1 MSQDFKRV
9 LSFLYQ
15 EFGDQG
21 MAWVRE
27 QVSVHLSD
35 RSDSVDEEASS
46 KSPYADRP
54 IDNDTYYEDGETFSA
69 DVQASVNA
77 FAGNS
82 IQSSGQVV
90 DVVLGL
96 VMMAGEVRK
105 FEEAQVTK
113 RVDIAAERDIAIANI
128 KAQQE
133 LLQDYLNRSF
143 DERAENF
150 NRLFTV
156 VDDALESNNMT
167 ALAMG
172 LESVVKL
179 AVSSPFK
186 DLRTV
191 KETAAALADPEH
203 EWDF

>member
-1 MSQDFKRV
+1 MTQDFKRV
-9 LSFLYQ
+9 LSLLYQ

-21 MAWVRE
+21 TAWVRE
-27 QVSVHLSD
+27 QLSH
-35 RSDSVDEEASS
+35 RPSTAGEEPSSDSLDPDPA
-46 KSPYADRP
+46 
-54 IDNDTYYEDGETFSA
+54 IDDDTYHEDGEAFSA
-69 DVQASVNA
+69 DIHASVQGLSTNA
-77 FAGNS
+77 
-82 IQSSGQVV
+82 IQSPREVV

-113 RVDIAAERDIAIANI
+113 RVGIAAERDIAIANI

-133 LLQDYLNRSF
+133 LLKNYLNKSF

-150 NRLFTV
+150 KSLFVV
-156 VDDALESNNMT
+156 VDDALESDNMT

-186 DLRTV
+186 DLRTIQ
-191 KETAAALADPEH
+191 ETASALADPDH